1 MRPEWYDSNQLRA
14 EELTPNR
21 LQNGLKRRMVDG
33 VEGGTQV
40 EKNESRDLTGVN
52 GTYDVVMNCSD
63 CCFSGVE
70 LSVSRLMRWKK
81 MIGLGVCCEAL
92 DSKFFND
99 LGDEAKVGYR
109 SVGFKFERVD
119 RLRFRF
125 LSSGLTIACFCEL
138 GKIPCV
144 KDELTMA
151 AMVGARV
158 P

>member
-1 MRPEWYDSNQLRA
+1 MV
-14 EELTPNR
+14 R
-21 LQNGLKRRMVDG
+21 LEPVESGGVDTESVVQNGLKCRMVDG

-40 EKNESRDLTGVN
+40 KKYESGDMTGVN
-52 GTYDVVMNCSD
+52 VTDDVVMNCSD

-109 SVGFKFERVD
+109 SVGFKFERVEVW
-119 RLRFRF
+119 F
-125 LSSGLTIACFCEL
+125 LEQWPDYSMFL
-138 GKIPCV
+138 
-144 KDELTMA
+144 
-151 AMVGARV
+151 
-158 P
+158 